1 MGKGEFASRE
11 LDVSRAAISN
21 GPWGYRL
28 QQTGIRWNA
37 GIVHRRAHGVLE
49 VKDANVGLKW
59 DPAVVQRPLPIGD
72 WALCSG
78 RACHL
83 LGKNHEPLCVAQ
95 GGTVQYGPVDHSSKS
110 TLSNWGVRASLRIKL
125 EHNLVVHYVNQILD
139 LPGCA

>member
-1 MGKGEFASRE
+1 MNLHRAASRE

-83 LGKNHEPLCVAQ
+83 LGKNHEPLLMGQ
-95 GGTVQYGPVDHSSKS
+95 GGPVQCGLIGHSDEGM
-110 TLSNWGVRASLRIKL
+110 LPNWCVG
-125 EHNLVVHYVNQILD
+125 LVSR
-139 LPGCA
+139 